1 MQVAAVNAVVFPLM
15 SLFNPYLWRLQT
27 RVMTRRVKT
36 QREMNKLYCPPKFL
50 LSERYGRV

>member
-1 MQVAAVNAVVFPLM
+1 VNAVVFPLM